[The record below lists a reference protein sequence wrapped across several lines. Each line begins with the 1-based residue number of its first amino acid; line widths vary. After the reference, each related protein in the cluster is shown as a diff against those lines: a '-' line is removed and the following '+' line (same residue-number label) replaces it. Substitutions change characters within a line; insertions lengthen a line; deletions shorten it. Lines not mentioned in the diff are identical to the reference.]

1 MDMRAKGENL
11 STLLKCMLQPQRRL
25 IVVVS
30 LLLLFMTFPE
40 WVGVAIGAHL
50 IITPY
55 VACKEWGYILSPP
68 EGGVEYKSGKTK
80 LVPYPTKVDRS
91 RQKLRKTALAIQ
103 RRKPFH
109 LPLRLLGFQLTL
121 K

>member
-11 STLLKCMLQPQRRL
+11 STLLKCMLQQQRRL

-30 LLLLFMTFPE
+30 LLLLLVMTFLE
-40 WVGVAIGAHL
+40 WEGVAIGANL

-55 VACKEWGYILSPP
+55 IACKERGIYSQSPG
-68 EGGVEYKSGKTK
+68 GGVEYKSGKTK

-91 RQKLRKTALAIQ
+91 RQKFRKTA
-103 RRKPFH
+103 
-109 LPLRLLGFQLTL
+109 
-121 K
+121 

>member
-1 MDMRAKGENL
+1 MGMRAKGENL
-11 STLLKCMLQPQRRL
+11 STLLKCMLQQQRRL

-30 LLLLFMTFPE
+30 LLLLVMTFLE

-55 VACKEWGYILSPP
+55 IACKERGIYSQSPG
-68 EGGVEYKSGKTK
+68 GGVEYKSGKTK

-109 LPLRLLGFQLTL
+109 LPLRLLGFQLS
-121 K
+121 

>member
-11 STLLKCMLQPQRRL
+11 STLLKCMLQQQRRL

-30 LLLLFMTFPE
+30 LLLLVMTFPE

-55 VACKEWGYILSPP
+55 IACKEWGYILSPP
-68 EGGVEYKSGKTK
+68 EGGGV
-80 LVPYPTKVDRS
+80 
-91 RQKLRKTALAIQ
+91 
-103 RRKPFH
+103 
-109 LPLRLLGFQLTL
+109 
-121 K
+121 